1 VTDPSNVLTSDNIA
15 SLNAVLTKAERA
27 LVSMRSRGSNVPYFK
42 AAVAEFDKQKSA
54 LEGRITAIKPG
65 IGRTPRTDPKVNT
78 LIKDLTAYG
87 KRVEQESKKTETT
100 TFQFG
105 KVKVASR
112 SALEAKIKGV
122 LPELA
127 KNCANGALTDAQD
140 GDAKDAS
147 KFGTGLRHAS
157 AGKKGV
163 KGKSCSLFFSREV
176 KNGGL
181 ETIVTIHAVGGHTAS
196 GPASYEIHESFIP
209 TLKKGAEVSL

>member
-27 LVSMRSRGSNVPYFK
+27 LVSMRSRGRNVPY
-42 AAVAEFDKQKSA
+42 
-54 LEGRITAIKPG
+54 
-65 IGRTPRTDPKVNT
+65 
-78 LIKDLTAYG
+78 
-87 KRVEQESKKTETT
+87 
-100 TFQFG
+100 
-105 KVKVASR
+105 
-112 SALEAKIKGV
+112 
-122 LPELA
+122 
-127 KNCANGALTDAQD
+127 
-140 GDAKDAS
+140 S

-209 TLKKGAEVSL
+209 TLKKGAEVSLWRRPFSWA